1 MINAARGEAR
11 LSLYGRDYTVCLT
24 LGALAEIE
32 HALGLADLSMLDE
45 RLARPSA
52 KDLVRILTA
61 LLRGG
66 GEAVTEADVERLPL
80 DARAMADAVAD
91 AFAAA
96 GFGAPKR

>member
-1 MINAARGEAR
+1 MINAARGEVQLR
-11 LSLYGRDYTVCLT
+11 LQGRDYRLCLT

-32 HALGLADLSMLDE
+32 HALGLDDLTALDA

-52 KDLVRILTA
+52 RDLVRILTA

-66 GEAVTEADVERLPL
+66 GEDMREAEVERLPL
-80 DARAMADAVAD
+80 DARAMADAIGR

-96 GFGAPKR
+96 GFGAPA

>member
-1 MINAARGEAR
+1 MINAARGEAALR
-11 LSLYGRDYTVCLT
+11 LQGREYRLCLT

-32 HALGLADLSMLDE
+32 HALGLDDLTMLDA

-52 KDLVRILTA
+52 RDLVRILTA

-66 GEAVTEADVERLPL
+66 GEAMSEAEVERLPL
-80 DARAMADAVAD
+80 DARAMADAVAQ

-96 GFGAPKR
+96 GFGPGK